1 MEQLSRAFASDTDVE
16 LGAAFVR
23 LVGSLL
29 LGLAVAWIHARA
41 RVRSGRPADSS
52 LAGTLVLLTVL
63 LCLTALVVGDN
74 VARAFSIVGALS
86 IVRFRTVVDDTRDT
100 AFVVFAVAVG
110 LAAGAGF
117 FWLPILALPVGAA
130 ASMCFVRSSH
140 TLAIRATAGFADWT
154 KVESVL
160 AARTAQFTCKGVG
173 TRRGGIEQDRFYDIV
188 VRTQSELPGL
198 LDALHAVDG
207 VLAIELDR

>member
-1 MEQLSRAFASDTDVE
+1 MPEFLTQAFANDSE
-16 LGAAFVR
+16 LSVQDAATR
-23 LVGSLL
+23 LVAALL
-29 LGLAVAWIHARA
+29 MGCAVAGIYRWTRGRA
-41 RVRSGRPADSS
+41 ADHRL
-52 LAGTLVLLTVL
+52 LATLVLLTL
-63 LCLTALVVGDN
+63 LLSVTTIVIGNN

-100 AFVVFAVAVG
+100 AFVVFAVAIG

-117 FWLPILALPVGAA
+117 FWLPLLALPVGAA

-140 TLAIRATAGFADWT
+140 TLAIRATAGFASWSS
-154 KVESVL
+154 VEDVL
-160 AARTAQFTCKGVG
+160 GARTAQFTCKGVG

-188 VRTQSELPGL
+188 VRSQAELPQL

>member
-1 MEQLSRAFASDTDVE
+1 MDQLSRAFSSDTDVE
-16 LGAAFVR
+16 LGVAFVR

-41 RVRSGRPADSS
+41 RVRSGRPADSA

-86 IVRFRTVVDDTRDT
+86 IVRFRTVVEDTRDT
-100 AFVVFAVAVG
+100 AFVVFAVAIG

-117 FWLPILALPVGAA
+117 FWLPLLALPVGAA

-140 TLAIRATAGFADWT
+140 TLTIRAIAGFAEWS
-154 KVESVL
+154 KVE
-160 AARTAQFTCKGVG
+160 AALKERTALFTCKGVG

-188 VRTQSELPGL
+188 VRSQADLPQL

>member
-1 MEQLSRAFASDTDVE
+1 M
-16 LGAAFVR
+16 
-23 LVGSLL
+23 L
-29 LGLAVAWIHARA
+29 LGIAVWWIHASA
-41 RVRSGRPADSS
+41 RVRSGRPADSA

-100 AFVVFAVAVG
+100 AFVVFAVAIG

-117 FWLPILALPVGAA
+117 FWLPLLALPVGAA

-140 TLAIRATAGFADWT
+140 TLAIRATAGFADWS
-154 KVESVL
+154 KVE
-160 AARTAQFTCKGVG
+160 AALKDRTAQFTCKGVG

-188 VRTQSELPGL
+188 VRSQAELPQL